1 MMNGPNVVVEMS
13 DRHDP
18 SACRRIL
25 REAREEG
32 LSRKLFDL
40 AQDLQDGV
48 YRAEALCGLCASD
61 EMEEDDRVEWVPII
75 IESMLEEE
83 RAWRMAESIG
93 IIAKSSG
100 NWPGARARKA
110 LMEHLISLTGGLP
123 AGDARVDALKS
134 ISPKVPEQ
142 RLPEL
147 FLLAVENQGM
157 EAKAARPVMKAIVAT
172 KNHDM
177 ISQITA
183 SLTEATPD
191 IAVKFLDN
199 LHHLAIDAG
208 LTLNPTALELTLPL
222 LNSADFET
230 VRTVCIHASTPA
242 EVRALAVAL
251 DGESEDAVRYTV
263 TLAGRAD
270 RTGDAELARELLE
283 KAANRVD
290 SLDQRTATRIK
301 RNIAKG
307 FVHLG
312 EQGRAEEL
320 VPMHD
325 SEAKT
330 AQPDDVDVERRDH
343 TMALVGTYDGA
354 IATPHLRALA
364 RAAGIAWGFGL
375 DIALI
380 DWPTEDL
387 EGLCE
392 RAQKESGTAGV
403 NHLPD
408 LLSSQRI
415 QLLSVEE
422 ALSGKVGHPIATTH
436 QPTGG
441 SVDLAAFEGG
451 LCMFIGLGR
460 QGLPKSLLENC
471 PDQFELTGIGASL
484 ETAVAMGAI
493 AQRLADL

>member
-1 MMNGPNVVVEMS
+1 MNGPNVVVEMS

-290 SLDQRTATRIK
+290 SLDQR
-301 RNIAKG
+301 
-307 FVHLG
+307 L
-312 EQGRAEEL
+312 
-320 VPMHD
+320 
-325 SEAKT
+325 S
-330 AQPDDVDVERRDH
+330 
-343 TMALVGTYDGA
+343 
-354 IATPHLRALA
+354 
-364 RAAGIAWGFGL
+364 
-375 DIALI
+375 LI
-380 DWPTEDL
+380 
-387 EGLCE
+387 
-392 RAQKESGTAGV
+392 
-403 NHLPD
+403 H
-408 LLSSQRI
+408 I
-415 QLLSVEE
+415 
-422 ALSGKVGHPIATTH
+422 
-436 QPTGG
+436 
-441 SVDLAAFEGG
+441 
-451 LCMFIGLGR
+451 
-460 QGLPKSLLENC
+460 
-471 PDQFELTGIGASL
+471 
-484 ETAVAMGAI
+484 
-493 AQRLADL
+493 